1 LLTADRA
8 PNRVSLVDR
17 KTTVL
22 ASPPV
27 ISVVGDADPTYCLTD
42 ALATCNGNLDL
53 PELVEDLLRTM
64 TFSRHFCLPSMHP
77 VSDLSDGHV

>member
-53 PELVEDLLRTM
+53 PELVQNLLRAVTS
-64 TFSRHFCLPSMHP
+64 FSAFLPPFKMS
-77 VSDLSDGHV
+77 SI

>member
-1 LLTADRA
+1 LLLTADRA

-27 ISVVGDADPTYCLTD
+27 INVVGYRYLFHGASGGF
-42 ALATCNGNLDL
+42 ALGQRNFN
-53 PELVEDLLRTM
+53 
-64 TFSRHFCLPSMHP
+64 FP
-77 VSDLSDGHV
+77 VLA